1 MGNLLSIRQI
11 EKLLTKSE
19 EVKVE
24 SSDDSTFKVWKSSVE
39 RALIKIYG
47 ENSFEL
53 KEFKKLKFYY
63 APIMWNLG
71 DDFTREHLQVFR
83 KDFQH
88 SIRLLQSYVDDLKE
102 NVDESVPEK
111 AVAADVTHSL
121 SKVFISHAS
130 KDKKIVEEIIELL
143 ETIGLD
149 SQQIFCSSFEGYGID
164 LGENFLDRIK
174 AELNDNVLVIF
185 VLTHEFYQSPVCLCE
200 MGASWVKTN
209 DHIPI
214 IVPPLDYK
222 DVKGVIP
229 LTQGLKITEALQFNL
244 LKQKLEKN
252 FQLKPIDLS
261 SWERKR
267 DRIIGRIN
275 EYISATK

>member
-1 MGNLLSIRQI
+1 MGGLNNIQQL
-11 EKLLTKSE
+11 EKLISKAKNVT
-19 EVKVE
+19 VE
-24 SSDDSTFKVWKSSVE
+24 SNDDSNFKVWKNSVE
-39 RALIKIYG
+39 RTLIKVYG
-47 ENSFEL
+47 QNSFEL

-63 APIMWNLG
+63 SPIMWYLD
-71 DDFTREHLQVFR
+71 DDFTKEHVQVFR

-88 SIRLLQSYVDDLKE
+88 SIKLLQSYIEDLKE
-102 NVDESVPEK
+102 NLDEPILEK
-111 AVAADVTHSL
+111 NAENVIASSL

-130 KDKKIVEEIIELL
+130 KDKKIVEEVIELL
-143 ETIGLD
+143 ETIGL
-149 SQQIFCSSFEGYGID
+149 SNQQIFCSSFEGYGID

-174 AELNDNVLVIF
+174 AELNENVLVIF
-185 VLTHEFYQSPVCLCE
+185 ILTHEFYQSPVCLCE

-229 LTQGLKITEALQFNL
+229 LTQGLKITEALKFNL
-244 LKQKLEKN
+244 LKQKLEKS
-252 FQLKPIDLS
+252 FQLKPIDFS

-267 DRIIGRIN
+267 DRVIGRIN
-275 EYISATK
+275 DYITSKQ